1 MWQLKNLNHR
11 TILNYMGKTK
21 ITKEIINFSKNSLV
35 SSLETT
41 QKEKERTFYS
51 NKFNSAS
58 KYPVPC
64 LILSWILKWILLHF
78 LAIQTTFYW
87 IPTYKLTYIQ
97 ENFGVVNKFLFPAC
111 VSCAVCTNQP
121 QPWYLM
127 SIICAHKL
135 CTIHGIHL
143 DAGQPWGW
151 GVVRDPTFRGC
162 LGFWLIWISAGM

>member
-78 LAIQTTFYW
+78 LVIQTTFYW
-87 IPTYKLTYIQ
+87 IPTYKLTYIR
-97 ENFGVVNKFLFPAC
+97 ENLVWWINFYFQHALVVQFVRINP
-111 VSCAVCTNQP
+111 S
-121 QPWYLM
+121 
-127 SIICAHKL
+127 
-135 CTIHGIHL
+135 HGIWWVSFVL
-143 DAGQPWGW
+143 TNYVPYMEYILMQDNRGGGGCSGSNFQ
-151 GVVRDPTFRGC
+151 RLFR
-162 LGFWLIWISAGM
+162 LWLIWISAGM

>member
-21 ITKEIINFSKNSLV
+21 ITKEIINFSKKSLV

-87 IPTYKLTYIQ
+87 IPTYKLTYIR

-143 DAGQPWGW
+143 DAGQPWG
-151 GVVRDPTFRGC
+151 
-162 LGFWLIWISAGM
+162 LFWIQLSEAV